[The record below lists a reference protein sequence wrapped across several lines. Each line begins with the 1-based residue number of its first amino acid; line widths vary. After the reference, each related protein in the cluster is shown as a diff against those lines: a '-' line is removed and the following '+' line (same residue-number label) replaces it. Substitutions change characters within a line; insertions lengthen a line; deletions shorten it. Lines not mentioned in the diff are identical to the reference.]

1 MIPRT
6 FPSTYETINGQH
18 RVVVFF
24 LSSVTNLQ
32 RWADYIPVKF
42 SQYEGQ
48 EVNTYNN
55 EGIQLIDPLTSTTGK
70 QAWLDYIPVY
80 LDNDA
85 DDATLVSNTGYIPI
99 GFNVAPSLSLDFT
112 DPSETLDS
120 RITFTRGS
128 TGTRFNS
135 SGVLESVA
143 INTPRFDYDP
153 VTLAPKGLLVE
164 EQRTNLLTYSS
175 EFDNAAWTKT
185 RSSITANTIVA
196 PDGTLTGDKLVED
209 TTASNTHEVSRT
221 ESYTSG
227 TNYTFTIYAKAAERS
242 IVAFVGSNAAFG
254 AVIAGQFNL
263 STGEA
268 IVGTSGTN
276 TSASMTS
283 VGNGWWRCVFTA
295 QATST
300 TSGSLIWRMRVV
312 SGQNNYTGDGYSGL
326 YLWGAQLE
334 AGAFPT
340 SYIPTVAATAT
351 RNADVASMTGT
362 NFSSWYR
369 ADEGTFFVDWT
380 AGQDDVFINAWSVG
394 STVVNGG
401 FMNMRRGNT
410 GNLAASIIDGTVTQ
424 SGISII
430 TGSPIAGTTY
440 KAVSAYKVNDFAAVA
455 NGGAVGTDTSGTVP
469 STIGTLLIGNG
480 WSNGG
485 ATAANEYLNSTIRK
499 IAYYPSRLSNAQL
512 QALTR

>member
-42 SQYEGQ
+42 PQYEGQ

-55 EGIQLIDPLTSTTGK
+55 EGIQLVDPLTSTTGK

-164 EQRTNLLTYSS
+164 EQRTNSILQS
-175 EFDNAAWTKT
+175 EDFTTTWSVT
-185 RSSITANTIVA
+185 RASVIANTIVS
-196 PDGTLTGDKLVED
+196 PNGTLTGDKLVED
-209 TTASNTHEVSRT
+209 TTASNSHLIAQS
-221 ESYTSG
+221 SLSFTSG
-227 TNYTFTIYAKAAERS
+227 TAYSYSLYAKAAERT
-242 IVAFVGSNAAFG
+242 VVRLAFPSAAFG
-254 AVIAGQFNL
+254 AAVAYNFDLVAGTATL
-263 STGEA
+263 VTAGTG
-268 IVGTSGTN
+268 N
-276 TSASMTS
+276 TASITA
-283 VGNGWWRCVFTA
+283 VGNGWYRCVVSA

-300 TSGSLIWRMRVV
+300 TNGTNQIFLISG
-312 SGQNNYTGDGYSGL
+312 GFATYTGDGYSGI
-326 YLWGAQLE
+326 YIWGAQLE

-340 SYIPTVAATAT
+340 SYIPTVAASVT
-351 RNADVASMTGT
+351 RNADAASMTGT

-369 ADEGTFFVDWT
+369 ADEGTLFAD
-380 AGQDDVFINAWSVG
+380 INFYALQNFKQGVNFNDG
-394 STVVNGG
+394 STNNFMSIQTATSPASRVNVTTGG
-401 FMNMRRGNT
+401 VAQVAIAT
-410 GNLAASIIDGTVTQ
+410 GNLT
-424 SGISII
+424 
-430 TGSPIAGTTY
+430 AGVN
-440 KAVSAYKVNDFAAVA
+440 ARVCFAYKTNDVAATL
-455 NGGAVGTDTSGTVP
+455 NGGSVGTDTSVTLPTVNQLG
-469 STIGTLLIGNG
+469 IGTTGSIT
-480 WSNGG
+480 SNG
-485 ATAANEYLNSTIRK
+485 NQTIKK
-499 IAYYPSRLSNAQL
+499 IAFYPSRLSNAQL